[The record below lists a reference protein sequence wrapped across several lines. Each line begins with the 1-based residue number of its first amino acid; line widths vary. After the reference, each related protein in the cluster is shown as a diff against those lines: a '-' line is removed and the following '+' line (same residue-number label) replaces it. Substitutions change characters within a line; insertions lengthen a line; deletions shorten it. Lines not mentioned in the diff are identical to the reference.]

1 MIPDDFFFLVDRREI
16 SEEGQDLSR
25 PGVDNLDFS
34 GRIVPLSSLKGIGFL
49 PACRAQFAG
58 CMNPRITYIERIT
71 HENLARKPVAF
82 RNDCTTCTDGSVVT
96 ANAEGLSRLAK
107 YQRSTCTSSR
117 GCTGRLSLRRLY
129 QDHIPVI
136 EPRDLLVVSSNR
148 SKGAL

>member
-16 SEEGQDLSR
+16 SEEGQGSLEAWRRQFGFLRSYCTPLFTKRYWFSPGLSGAIR
-25 PGVDNLDFS
+25 WMYESTYHIHRGNHSRKS
-34 GRIVPLSSLKGIGFL
+34 GR
-49 PACRAQFAG
+49 
-58 CMNPRITYIERIT
+58 
-71 HENLARKPVAF
+71 KPIAF
-82 RNDCTTCTDGSVVT
+82 RNNCTTCMDGSVVT

-117 GCTGRLSLRRLY
+117 GCTWRLSLRRLY